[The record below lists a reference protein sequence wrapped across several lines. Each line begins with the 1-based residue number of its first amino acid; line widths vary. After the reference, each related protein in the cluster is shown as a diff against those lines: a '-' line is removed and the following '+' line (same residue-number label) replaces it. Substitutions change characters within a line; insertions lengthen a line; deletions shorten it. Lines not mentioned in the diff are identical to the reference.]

1 MDVVRVLS
9 AILLLGNVIF
19 TPGLG
24 DDAFDVELMGKD
36 ELNSVA
42 KLLGISS
49 TLLWQGLT
57 MRTHSVRGQPIQ
69 SMSDSHMVCVF
80 QFHGKNF
87 FSVNCV
93 NIMSLFISFVFSSA
107 MLPVMHWPRH
117 YIVELWPQLFEELTV
132 LEELLWEVLWV
143 LNLPNL
149 HIWR

>member
-1 MDVVRVLS
+1 MNFLAHMCNAIALIYKIIIKKIPAGIPFMDVVRVLS
-9 AILLLGNVIF
+9 SILLLGNVVF

-69 SMSDSHMVCVF
+69 SMSDSHMVCTYISISRKKKVF
-80 QFHGKNF
+80 
-87 FSVNCV
+87 
-93 NIMSLFISFVFSSA
+93 LIS
-107 MLPVMHWPRH
+107 
-117 YIVELWPQLFEELTV
+117 
-132 LEELLWEVLWV
+132 
-143 LNLPNL
+143 
-149 HIWR
+149 

>member
-80 QFHGKNF
+80 QFHGKKF

-93 NIMSLFISFVFSSA
+93 TLYLF
-107 MLPVMHWPRH
+107 H
-117 YIVELWPQLFEELTV
+117 LFFLV
-132 LEELLWEVLWV
+132 QCY
-143 LNLPNL
+143 P
-149 HIWR
+149 

>member
-24 DDAFDVELMGKD
+24 DDAFDVELLGKD

-49 TLLWQGLT
+49 TTLWQGLT

-69 SMSDSHMVCVF
+69 SMSDSHMVCISILRRKKLLKKEF
-80 QFHGKNF
+80 F
-87 FSVNCV
+87 FS
-93 NIMSLFISFVFSSA
+93 
-107 MLPVMHWPRH
+107 
-117 YIVELWPQLFEELTV
+117 
-132 LEELLWEVLWV
+132 
-143 LNLPNL
+143 
-149 HIWR
+149 